1 MATPRFYVPDA
12 LAPGCEGVLDAG
24 QSRQAR
30 SVLRLSAGDLLTLFN
45 GTGIEATA
53 RVVTPA
59 KSGVPFIVESVDSPE
74 REPPVSLTV
83 GLAVLKGDRFEV
95 ALQKLTE
102 LGVSR
107 IVPLLTERSVVSFDD
122 ARGWLKR
129 AERYARISREAAEQS
144 ERVILP
150 EIAKPTALAE
160 FLHQQP
166 VIVLLER
173 AASVPI
179 GDITP
184 GEAAA
189 IAVGPEGGWS
199 EREQQLI
206 AETAAGTASL
216 GRLILRAETAAIVAA
231 GTLIQRSWGDAL
243 SQGHGGDGT

>member
-1 MATPRFYVPDA
+1 VATPRFFVPDA
-12 LAPGCEGVLDAG
+12 LVPGSEGVLDAG

-30 SVLRLSAGDLLTLFN
+30 SVLRLSAGGQLTLFN

-53 RVVTPA
+53 RIVKTDKA
-59 KSGVPFIVESVDSPE
+59 GFSFIVESVDSPD

-83 GLAVLKGDRFEV
+83 GLAALKGDRFEV

-107 IVPLLTERSVVSFDD
+107 LVPLLTERSVVSFDD

-144 ERVILP
+144 ERVSLP
-150 EIAKPTALAE
+150 EITKPTALAE

-184 GEAAA
+184 GETAA

-199 EREQQLI
+199 EREQEII
-206 AETAAGTASL
+206 AESAAGTASL

-231 GTLIQRSWGDAL
+231 GTLIQRSWAT
-243 SQGHGGDGT
+243 SKKQGHGN